1 MNLKAGET
9 IENLHIKTLRL
20 IQGKKEFRFG
30 IDAVLLSDFAR
41 TKGKCKVCDLGTGTG
56 IIPLLMS
63 EKNPKAN
70 FECIEIQEES
80 ADMASRSV
88 ELNSLQEKIKIFC
101 ADIKEPFEVLQKN
114 SFDAVVSNPP
124 YIEISNGNTNK
135 DETLSIARHEIFC
148 TLEDVIKTASALLK
162 SHGKFFLIHKP
173 FRLPQIFSLLEKY
186 KLAPKRMKIVFPNKE
201 KEVSMVLLESEKCAK
216 PYLKIESPIIVYG
229 DDGKYTRQIEKIYG
243 RN

>member
-9 IENLHIKTLRL
+9 IENLHAQPLKL
-20 IQGKKEFRFG
+20 IQRKKEFRFG
-30 IDAVLLSDFAR
+30 IDAVLLADFAR
-41 TKGKCKVCDLGTGTG
+41 AKGKCKVCDLGTGTG

-63 EKNPKAN
+63 EKNPEAN

-88 ELNSLQEKIKIFC
+88 ELNNLQEKIKIFC
-101 ADIKEPFEVLQKN
+101 ADIKEPFEVLKKN

-148 TLEDVIKTASALLK
+148 TLEDVIKNASALLK

-186 KLAPKRMKIVFPNKE
+186 KLAPKRMKLVFPNKE
-201 KEVSMVLLESEKCAK
+201 KEASMVLLESEKCAK

-229 DDGKYTRQIEKIYG
+229 DDGKYSNQIEKIYG